1 LDTLMADDGQAFFS
15 YRVQTPDG
23 GEAIRSGAAAVPPT
37 FGQLAD
43 YAANQGERFLAPVEM
58 SPAPPPAAEPPPGAA
73 APSPAPTVPPAP
85 TLTSSGPVM
94 LPTDVAQTSGA
105 APTNAN
111 PPRPLYTQVL
121 PALGTAGAVALAST
135 LGPAAAGPA
144 FLLSLPAAGAG
155 AALGEG
161 AQASLEGPQPPG
173 APSTGAR
180 MWQAAKQ
187 GMEAQTLAGGV
198 GLTLPYWPVV
208 GPVIRA
214 AKSASSTLTAG
225 AEDALTAGRALAAS
239 AADKLSGSLAT
250 ASKAIGDAGPG
261 VTVNVAPLRSM
272 VAPAREALDQA
283 GATAGHL
290 ALFDQSVAPIMSA
303 DAIPLPQA
311 LDVERHLNN
320 WVDAVGQRSTAP
332 GVAAPVQGLAGAT
345 TGVLDQAAA
354 GTGIEALR
362 ASYRAQAQALAP
374 ARQALQTA
382 ATAQT
387 PATFARVLG
396 ADGHA
401 GLEAATLAT
410 ASDAER
416 AQLGQAWLA
425 STRAGA
431 RATADPVAHVAS
443 SYEAMPAHVQEM
455 LFGAPDVAKT
465 AQQPIPAL
473 VRAASVD
480 VPSMTRTPSTLW
492 GSTQRLLTLPR
503 TLGARAALMSPGGA
517 AVTARLP
524 MMGAAVADPFAYPI
538 AVAENQTRRV
548 PLP

>member
-1 LDTLMADDGQAFFS
+1 MADQDQALFS

-23 GEAIRSGAAAVPPT
+23 GEAIRSGAADRPPT
-37 FGQLAD
+37 FGELAD
-43 YAANQGERFLAPVEM
+43 YASNQGERFLGPVEM
-58 SPAPPPAAEPPPGAA
+58 SPATPPAAAEPPPAAA
-73 APSPAPTVPPAP
+73 APSAAPTVP
-85 TLTSSGPVM
+85 
-94 LPTDVAQTSGA
+94 LPTDVAQTTGVE
-105 APTNAN
+105 PTNPN
-111 PPRPLYTQVL
+111 PPRALYTQVL
-121 PALGTAGAVALAST
+121 PALGMAGGAALATAVAPEAAI
-135 LGPAAAGPA
+135 PAYLMSIPFAG
-144 FLLSLPAAGAG
+144 GG

-161 AQASLEGPQPPG
+161 MQASLEGAQPPG

-180 MWQAAKQ
+180 MWQAGKQ
-187 GMEAQTLAGGV
+187 GAEAQAAT
-198 GLTLPYWPVV
+198 GLLGLSLPYWPAI

-214 AKSASSTLTAG
+214 AKGASATLAAG
-225 AEDALTAGRALAAS
+225 ADDALTAGRALAAS
-239 AADKLSGSLAT
+239 AADKLGGSLAT
-250 ASKAIGDAGPG
+250 ASKAIADAGPG
-261 VTVNVAPLRSM
+261 ITVNVAPLQSL

-303 DAIPLPQA
+303 DAVPLPRVLA
-311 LDVERHLNN
+311 VERHLNN
-320 WVDAVGQRSTAP
+320 WVDTVGLQNTAP
-332 GVAAPVQGLAGAT
+332 GVAAPVQALAGAT

-354 GTGIEALR
+354 GTGIEGLR

-374 ARQALQTA
+374 VRQALQTA

-431 RATADPVAHVAS
+431 HATTDPVAHVAS
-443 SYEAMPAHVQEM
+443 SYEALPGHVQEA
-455 LFGAPDVAKT
+455 LFPPPPGSSG
-465 AQQPIPAL
+465 QLPIPSL
-473 VRAASVD
+473 IRAAQAD
-480 VPSMTRTPSTLW
+480 TPSMSRLPSTASGALIR
-492 GSTQRLLTLPR
+492 GVMLPR
-503 TLGARAALMSPGGA
+503 TGLARAALTSPGGA
-517 AVTARLP
+517 TVAARLP
-524 MMGAAVADPFAYPI
+524 LAGTAVAAPFAYPV
-538 AVAENQTRRV
+538 AVTENRPRR

>member
-1 LDTLMADDGQAFFS
+1 LDSLMADDGQAFFS

-23 GEAIRSGAAAVPPT
+23 GEAIRSGAAARPPT
-37 FGQLAD
+37 FGELAD
-43 YAANQGERFLAPVEM
+43 YASNQGERFLGPVEM
-58 SPAPPPAAEPPPGAA
+58 SPAPAPAAEPPPAAA
-73 APSPAPTVPPAP
+73 APSPAPTVP
-85 TLTSSGPVM
+85 
-94 LPTDVAQTSGA
+94 LPTAVTQTTGLE
-105 APTNAN
+105 PTNPN
-111 PPRPLYTQVL
+111 PPRPLYTQIL
-121 PALGTAGAVALAST
+121 PALGTAGAVGLAAT
-135 LGPAAAGPA
+135 LGPEAALPA
-144 FLLSLPAAGAG
+144 YFLSLPAAGAG

-173 APSTGAR
+173 APSAGAR

-187 GMEAQTLAGGV
+187 GTEAQAATGAL
-198 GLTLPYWPVV
+198 GLTLPYWPFV

-214 AKSASSTLTAG
+214 AGKASSTLTTG

-239 AADKLSGSLAT
+239 AADKLSGSLTT
-250 ASKAIGDAGPG
+250 ASRAIGDAGPG
-261 VTVNVAPLRSM
+261 VTVNVAPLRSL

-283 GATAGHL
+283 GANAGHL

-303 DAIPLPQA
+303 DTLPLPQA
-311 LDVERHLNN
+311 LEVERHLNN

-332 GVAAPVQGLAGAT
+332 GVAAPVQALAGGT

-431 RATADPVAHVAS
+431 RATTDPLAHVAS
-443 SYEAMPAHVQEM
+443 SYEALPAHVQEF
-455 LFGAPDVAKT
+455 LFGAPAVGQT
-465 AQQPIPAL
+465 AQQPIPSL
-473 VRAASVD
+473 IRAAQAD
-480 VPSMTRTPSTLW
+480 TPSMTRLPSTFSGAAIRTLM
-492 GSTQRLLTLPR
+492 LPR
-503 TLGARAALMSPGGA
+503 TAFARGALTSPGRAALA
-517 AVTARLP
+517 ARLP
-524 MMGAAVADPFAYPI
+524 LATAAVADPFAYPI
-538 AVAENQTRRV
+538 AAAENQPRRGA
-548 PLP
+548 LP